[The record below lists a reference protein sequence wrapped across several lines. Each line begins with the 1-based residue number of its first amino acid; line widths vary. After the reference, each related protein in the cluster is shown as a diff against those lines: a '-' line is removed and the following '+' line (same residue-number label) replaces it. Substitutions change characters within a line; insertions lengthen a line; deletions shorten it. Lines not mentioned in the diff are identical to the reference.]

1 MDVSQPTHGV
11 RQQRSRRRTLLTLR
25 TIRSLFQRIQDGV
38 RSRLHLP
45 LLTTTHIEDASRDNT
60 GDLKPVVSGI
70 PSHNLSNNLVQRPFA
85 IGTFVMSSSRN
96 TRRATGQLR
105 RLDESPL
112 EHALRRSRR
121 VAGESPESGPYQ
133 PPPRRPPRQEAADS
147 YRPQPETTSH
157 PPPPSSTFT
166 FSRLDPPVPFPGF
179 GSTRRSSTNTLPG
192 PVQPSHVHSSLQ
204 PSMTHP
210 VNPHQVFTLD
220 AHLQGLSSLSPPAK
234 VEDLTPPK
242 VDDIK
247 IECEICCEAD
257 GAPVLQPC
265 RLCPAAYCGDCIR
278 SMFLEATRDST
289 SMPPRCCTIL
299 STIVALDFL
308 SSAEADAYR
317 RKFEEW
323 VSTKKTYCPVPKCS
337 RFIPDRAV
345 LPPPSADPVTLWS
358 LIKQEL
364 PAILT
369 KLQQENYARYF
380 KDATSP
386 TAHGIRDWKC
396 PNKMIWLGEL
406 SAKISRYSNM
416 AEFAYDFNR
425 LYTSGRSMPP
435 VASSC
440 AEVLRRQLWKEIG
453 RIKARANS
461 KFAVL
466 PAAACFSCPGCH
478 IGICPCCKQ
487 VAHFGQP
494 CNTAARDHELAMLE
508 TYGYKKCPR
517 CGHGVKRM
525 YGCRHMQCRCGAH
538 WCWGCLRAFD
548 ECDGGCDSPDSGSED
563 GDYSDE
569 EIDPDDLQPDV
580 FPPRAQDGE
589 QNVASIVRTPAV
601 ASAPGNV
608 SATATQPVTASAAAA
623 AASVRPG
630 LIEHPTDLDRGG
642 RRVWEATGAFFGEEP
657 DDSYHSTIWS
667 CLHVFKPAQI
677 SEGAFK
683 RDVPLVTECFR
694 CFYRTYAT
702 IQRSVSGSLPKT
714 KDSGENKHKH
724 TAEED
729 VAWQC
734 EHCEMS
740 LCGVCKNDVMS
751 ERGL

>member
-105 RLDESPL
+105 RLDESHL

-121 VAGESPESGPYQ
+121 VAGVSPESGPYQ
-133 PPPRRPPRQEAADS
+133 PPPRRPPRQEAAYS

-166 FSRLDPPVPFPGF
+166 FFRLDPPVPFPGF
-179 GSTRRSSTNTLPG
+179 SSTRRSSTNTLPG

-204 PSMTHP
+204 SSMTNP
-210 VNPHQVFTLD
+210 VNPHQASTSD
-220 AHLQGLSSLSPPAK
+220 AHLQGLSSLSPPPK

-425 LYTSGRSMPP
+425 LYTGGRSMPP

-466 PAAACFSCPGCH
+466 PAAACFS
-478 IGICPCCKQ
+478 
-487 VAHFGQP
+487 
-494 CNTAARDHELAMLE
+494 
-508 TYGYKKCPR
+508 
-517 CGHGVKRM
+517 
-525 YGCRHMQCRCGAH
+525 
-538 WCWGCLRAFD
+538 
-548 ECDGGCDSPDSGSED
+548 
-563 GDYSDE
+563 
-569 EIDPDDLQPDV
+569 
-580 FPPRAQDGE
+580 
-589 QNVASIVRTPAV
+589 
-601 ASAPGNV
+601 
-608 SATATQPVTASAAAA
+608 
-623 AASVRPG
+623 
-630 LIEHPTDLDRGG
+630 
-642 RRVWEATGAFFGEEP
+642 
-657 DDSYHSTIWS
+657 
-667 CLHVFKPAQI
+667 
-677 SEGAFK
+677 
-683 RDVPLVTECFR
+683 
-694 CFYRTYAT
+694 
-702 IQRSVSGSLPKT
+702 
-714 KDSGENKHKH
+714 
-724 TAEED
+724 
-729 VAWQC
+729 
-734 EHCEMS
+734 
-740 LCGVCKNDVMS
+740 
-751 ERGL
+751 